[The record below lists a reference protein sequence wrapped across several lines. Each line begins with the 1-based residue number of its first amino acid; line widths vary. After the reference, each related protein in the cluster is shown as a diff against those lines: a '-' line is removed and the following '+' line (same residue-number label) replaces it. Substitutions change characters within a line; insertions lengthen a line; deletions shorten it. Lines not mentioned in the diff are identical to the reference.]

1 MRWCATS
8 RRSELPMKKP
18 SIRITLVERRGKR
31 GCSRGHR
38 IGDSWDYD
46 TQRGELCPMAMHTA
60 FVYADI
66 LRCGGVIPH
75 QKPGEGYF
83 SCPDPDTLNIFKI
96 EVVPDQ
102 D

>member
-1 MRWCATS
+1 MS
-8 RRSELPMKKP
+8 SKP
-18 SIRITLVERRGKR
+18 KIRITLIEKRGTK

-46 TQRGELCPMAMHTA
+46 TERGDLCPMAMHTA

-66 LRCGGVIPH
+66 LRCGGCISHSPA
-75 QKPGEGYF
+75 GEGRF
-83 SCPDPDTLNIFKI
+83 ACPDPDVLNIFKI
-96 EVVPDQ
+96 EIVKTDK